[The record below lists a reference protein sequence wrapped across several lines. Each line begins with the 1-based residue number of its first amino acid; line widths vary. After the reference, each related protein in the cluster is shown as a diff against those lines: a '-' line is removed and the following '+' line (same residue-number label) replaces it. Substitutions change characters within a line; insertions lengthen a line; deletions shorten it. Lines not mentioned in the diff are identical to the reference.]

1 MCKNLDARAVV
12 ASPKEEAADRTL
24 LRHRGD
30 IMPVDSLKRNFFIFD
45 SHTYECTYRMM
56 MPMAAS
62 LLEYF
67 EPTQPGANL
76 KPTYTSYNIA

>member
-1 MCKNLDARAVV
+1 
-12 ASPKEEAADRTL
+12 
-24 LRHRGD
+24 
-30 IMPVDSLKRNFFIFD
+30 MPVDSLKRNFFIFD

-67 EPTQPGANL
+67 EPTVVNVYFVSRSIM
-76 KPTYTSYNIA
+76 T